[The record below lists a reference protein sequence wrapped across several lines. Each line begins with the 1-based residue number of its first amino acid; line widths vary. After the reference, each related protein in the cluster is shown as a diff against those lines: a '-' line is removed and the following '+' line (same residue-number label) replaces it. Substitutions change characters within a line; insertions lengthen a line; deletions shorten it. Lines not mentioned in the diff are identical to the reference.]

1 MAQRRLLC
9 VDDDS
14 SFRQFYKT
22 FLGNHGFDVTVAAN
36 GSQALKL
43 FVTHKVD
50 AVLTD
55 CEMPGMSGAELS
67 ARLKRL
73 RPELPIVLVSGSKA
87 AVDAPPATVD
97 LAFVKGTPVAKLV
110 DQVEILLARRFSR
123 PAPLHASRFIPL
135 GSVLASIALG
145 AYFVPRLL
153 K

>member
-14 SFRQFYKT
+14 SFRQFYKNL
-22 FLGNHGFDVTVAAN
+22 LGSHGFHVTVAAN

-43 FVTHKVD
+43 FLTRKVD
-50 AVLTD
+50 VVLTD
-55 CEMPGMSGAELS
+55 FEMPGMSGAELS

-73 RPELPIVLVSGSKA
+73 RPELPVVLVSGSKS
-87 AVDAPPATVD
+87 AVEAPPATVD
-97 LAFVKGTPVAKLV
+97 LALAKGASISKLV
-110 DQVEILLARRFSR
+110 AEVEGLLARRLSR
-123 PAPLHASRFIPL
+123 PARLHGERFLPL
-135 GSVLASIALG
+135 GSILASIALG